1 MREDK
6 NKLEVSNAE
15 KDKRIASLEAKL
27 ERVKKEHEAETTK
40 LMQTSTEVA
49 VNLSSA
55 QWILMTWRMK

>member
-40 LMQTSTEVA
+40 LMQTSAEVA
-49 VNLSSA
+49 VNISSA
-55 QWILMTWRMK
+55 Q